1 MGRMTSHI
9 LWKFMEHKKHVWNH
23 QPVMISSLV
32 THLHFCRLGAIRKS
46 SLYSGFWWDHHTRA
60 SLITTHFPGNGW
72 FLHTTKQQ
80 KKMVMTGGWCKWH
93 FIYFMTLF
101 LPTLIRILDLKIL
114 FRSKGQP
121 QSLLSEPRSQGQVL
135 EQNPT
140 PWAGRGFIDVSGLL
154 LLRWSFWDISH
165 FWYVIYYTNM
175 APIINWNIKHRHR
188 YLW

>member
-1 MGRMTSHI
+1 MFETTNQSWSLHLLHISISVAWGPYENRLCIPVFDGIITQGHPSSPPIFLGMVGFYIPPSNKKNGDDWGMVQMTFYI
-9 LWKFMEHKKHVWNH
+9 FYDIV
-23 QPVMISSLV
+23 
-32 THLHFCRLGAIRKS
+32 
-46 SLYSGFWWDHHTRA
+46 
-60 SLITTHFPGNGW
+60 
-72 FLHTTKQQ
+72 
-80 KKMVMTGGWCKWH
+80 
-93 FIYFMTLF
+93 

-175 APIINWNIKHRHR
+175 ASIINWNIKHRHR